1 MGAETFR
8 LIAGTICRQLRASR
22 KAPGES
28 RIFTAGE
35 KEYLAWQY
43 RKVHGCPV
51 PPSLQ
56 KVIKELTSRFG
67 LDYSWEF

>member
-1 MGAETFR
+1 MGEEIFR
-8 LIAGTICRQLRASR
+8 HIAGTICRQLRSSR
-22 KAPGES
+22 KAPGEK
-28 RIFTAGE
+28 RIYTPGE

-56 KVIKELTSRFG
+56 KVIKEFTSRFN